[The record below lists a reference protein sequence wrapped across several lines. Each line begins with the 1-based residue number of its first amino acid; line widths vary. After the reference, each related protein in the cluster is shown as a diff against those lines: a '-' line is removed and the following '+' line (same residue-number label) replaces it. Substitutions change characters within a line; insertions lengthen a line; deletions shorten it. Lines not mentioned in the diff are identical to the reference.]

1 MGRHGVS
8 RAAGRDSS
16 STEQELMRAGL
27 RLGFAVLAAG
37 LTLGAAPLL
46 AQSIPQST
54 TNTPSS
60 DTIGP
65 KELQNFSLD
74 GTVERRAEPAPVPR
88 STTPLASKRSAGASR
103 SSAASAPPP
112 TAPVAER
119 PTVATESPQPRSVTS
134 EPPRQVAQALQ
145 RPAQTSPSSSVTV
158 ALPPL
163 GESPVSS
170 SLPPSAAPSS
180 PVFPSEPD
188 GLNAQRKL
196 ALWPW
201 LLAALALGAGAA
213 FLFWRRRSREVFAG
227 GPRID
232 AFSAPEPAPPRPA
245 PAPRVAPLP
254 AGVVSTRLR
263 PWLDLTFQPL
273 RCIVEDT
280 SVTVEFEL
288 DVYNSGSAPARAV
301 LVEASLFN
309 AGPTQD
315 RDIGAFFASPVGD
328 GDRIAV
334 IPPLKHMA
342 LRTKV
347 VVPREQVHLLDAGG
361 RQVFVPLIGFNA
373 LYRWNSGEGQ
383 TSIGYLLGRDTKGA
397 KMAPF
402 RMDLGP
408 RVFRGLGARPM
419 PSSVRS

>member
-1 MGRHGVS
+1 
-8 RAAGRDSS
+8 
-16 STEQELMRAGL
+16 MRAGL
-27 RLGFAVLAAG
+27 RLGFAVLATG
-37 LTLGAAPLL
+37 LALGPLPVL
-46 AQSIPQST
+46 AQTIPQST

-88 STTPLASKRSAGASR
+88 STTPPSARPAAGASR

-112 TAPVAER
+112 TAPAADR
-119 PTVATESPQPRSVTS
+119 PTVAAEGSPVRPVTS
-134 EPPRQVAQALQ
+134 EPVRQIAQASPPQ
-145 RPAQTSPSSSVTV
+145 PQGRPASSVTV

-163 GESPVSS
+163 GESPVNS
-170 SLPPSAAPSS
+170 SLPPSAAPFS
-180 PVFPSEPD
+180 PVFPSAPES
-188 GLNAQRKL
+188 LNAERKL
-196 ALWPW
+196 PLWPW

-213 FLFWRRRSREVFAG
+213 FLIWRRRSREVFAG

-232 AFSAPEPAPPRPA
+232 AFSTPETVPPLPA
-245 PAPRVAPLP
+245 PAPPVAQLP

-288 DVYNSGSAPARAV
+288 GVYNSGSAPARAV

-347 VVPREQVHLLDAGG
+347 VVPREQLRLLDAGG

>member
-1 MGRHGVS
+1 
-8 RAAGRDSS
+8 
-16 STEQELMRAGL
+16 MRAGL

-60 DTIGP
+60 DSIGP

-88 STTPLASKRSAGASR
+88 STTPPASARPAGGSR
-103 SSAASAPPP
+103 AGAASAPPP

-119 PTVATESPQPRSVTS
+119 PTIAAESPRPRSFTS
-134 EPPRQVAQALQ
+134 EPPTPVAQALQ
-145 RPAQTSPSSSVTV
+145 RPRQAPPSSSVTV

-163 GESPVSS
+163 GESPVSG
-170 SLPPSAAPSS
+170 SLPPAAAPSS
-180 PVFPSEPD
+180 SVFPSAPN
-188 GLNAQRKL
+188 GLDAQRQL
-196 ALWPW
+196 PLWPW
-201 LLAALALGAGAA
+201 LLAALALAAGAA
-213 FLFWRRRSREVFAG
+213 FLLWRRRSREVFAG

-232 AFSAPEPAPPRPA
+232 AFSTPEPAPPRPA
-245 PAPRVAPLP
+245 PAPLP

-288 DVYNSGSAPARAV
+288 GVYNSGSAPARAV

-347 VVPREQVHLLDAGG
+347 VVPREQVRLLDAGG

-383 TSIGYLLGRDTKGA
+383 TSNGYLLGRDTKGA